1 MRDRCTRLSDLNALD
16 THADVVHTPGGHAH
30 WSESFYFNFY
40 DRAKDLC
47 GFMRIGLKP
56 NLSLKEML
64 CYFMMPDGSVVGL
77 KDSVPF
83 DWPALTAKG
92 LRFDMLEPE
101 RRWRVSFVGGM
112 ERTTER
118 KAKKSHVELDLQF
131 DALNDIFDYR
141 ACVSGLG
148 EHVSKKTASEHL
160 EQVGRLKGR
169 LSTGLDEFEIDALGE
184 RDHSWGTRDSGALK
198 GWTWLTC
205 QFSESHALNLTKLV
219 TEEGTVDAGFV
230 FLDGRNIPV
239 VRADMNVN
247 MDFGK
252 NPMSFDM
259 TLPDVEGGAHRVF
272 ASVMKRVGV
281 HFKSADDKSMA
292 TMNETLTRYTAAGK
306 NGYGIAEFL
315 AKAD

>member
-1 MRDRCTRLSDLNALD
+1 MHTDGI
-16 THADVVHTPGGHAH
+16 HAFGEHPQ

-56 NLSLKEML
+56 NISAKEMF

-77 KDSVPF
+77 METVLF
-83 DWPALTAKG
+83 DAPTLNAKG

-101 RRWRVSFVGGM
+101 KRWRVTFLGGM

-118 KAKKSHVELDLQF
+118 KARKSHVELDLQF
-131 DALNDIFDYR
+131 DALNEVFDYR
-141 ACVSGLG
+141 SCVSERG
-148 EHVSKKTASEHL
+148 EQLSRRVAAEHL

-169 LSTGLDEFEIDALGE
+169 LSTGLDEFEIDGLGE
-184 RDHSWGTRDSGALK
+184 RDHSWGVRDWGAPK
-198 GWTWLTC
+198 AWTWLTC
-205 QFSESHALNLTKLV
+205 QFSESHALNLTRLV
-219 TEEGTVDAGFV
+219 MDEGTVDAGFV
-230 FLDGRNIPV
+230 FEGGRNIPV
-239 VRADMNVN
+239 VRADFNVN

-259 TLPDVEGGAHRVF
+259 MLHDSEGNDHKVF
-272 ASVMKRVGV
+272 GSVVKRVGV
-281 HFKSADDKSMA
+281 HFKSAGGSSAA
-292 TMNETLTRYTAAGK
+292 TMNETLARYTLKGK

-315 AKAD
+315 SRSD